1 VPTFKY
7 TAVTTDG
14 QTIKDTAEA
23 SSSSFLENELL
34 RRDLRVVR
42 IAEKKSLAQIEI
54 TKERVK
60 PEVVMHF
67 SRQMAAFVRTG
78 IPITEAIRIAR
89 DGADNNRFEGIL
101 ADVEEALHGGV
112 PFSQAIAQHRDVFPP
127 YYVGI
132 LRSAELT
139 GRLDTVLDQLSAYME
154 RDLEARNRIRSALIY
169 PILVL
174 AMSAMTVGI
183 LCIFVLPK
191 FVDLFESF
199 DAELPATTR
208 ALLGFSGFV
217 SSIWGLVTL
226 LVVLGIL
233 LALNLWFRTP
243 GGRRFKHRVLMR
255 MPLVHEIVRFSAV
268 ERFCRVIAAM
278 MQAGVP
284 LPEAM
289 SASIESVN
297 NAVFEDGLRTAR
309 EAMIRGEGIAGPL
322 NELDLLPM
330 AAVQMIRVGEETG
343 TLDQQIE
350 GAANYYGTE
359 LEHKLKKLTSY
370 FEPGIIVFMGLVVG
384 FVAVALVQ
392 AMYGVYDGGAL
403 EE

>member
-1 VPTFKY
+1 MPTFKY
-7 TAVTTDG
+7 TAVTADG

-42 IAEKKSLAQIEI
+42 IAEKKSLGQIEI

-89 DGADNNRFEGIL
+89 DGADNNRFEAIL
-101 ADVEEALHGGV
+101 SDVEEALHGGV

-139 GRLDTVLDQLSAYME
+139 GRLDTVLEQLASYME
-154 RDLEARNRIRSALIY
+154 RDLEARNRIRSAMIY
-169 PILVL
+169 PMLVL
-174 AMSAMTVGI
+174 AMSGVTV
-183 LCIFVLPK
+183 LMLTVFVLPR
-191 FVDLFESF
+191 FVELFESF
-199 DAELPATTR
+199 DAELPLTTR
-208 ALLGFSGFV
+208 LLLGFSNFTTSV
-217 SSIWGLVTL
+217 WGLVTL
-226 LVVLGIL
+226 LVIVGLVIGL
-233 LALNLWFRTP
+233 LAWGRTE
-243 GGRRFKHRVLMR
+243 GGRRVKHRVLLR
-255 MPLVHEIVRFSAV
+255 MPLVNDIVLFSAV

-297 NAVFEDGLRTAR
+297 NAVFEDGLRSAR

-322 NELDLLPM
+322 NELDLLPL

-350 GAANYYGTE
+350 GAANYYGGE

-370 FEPGIIVFMGLVVG
+370 FEPGIIIVMGGVVG
-384 FVAVALVQ
+384 FVAIALVQ
-392 AMYGVYDGGAL
+392 AMYGVYDGGDL
-403 EE
+403 EQ